1 MRVFPKRRRSRLLLA
16 GVAVAAVAFAALSLP
31 ADQPSSRGLVEVADG
46 GVAATAVPR
55 PVPCEGEAAEAKCA
69 EAAEAATTEPPSE
82 APGHDGDGGEGG
94 AAEGGGSGGAGTA
107 AGRGGFPNAASA
119 GVPAGWQPDAVHE
132 GDLWVRDAGTV
143 IDGLHVTG
151 SIQVRADDVTIRNT
165 KVDDTIWNQE
175 SDRVQYSGLLIED
188 TEVGPDQGVSS
199 SSDGAIGTSGYTA
212 RRVEIHGFTDGFRVA
227 GPNVRI
233 EDSFVVLSEL
243 AGGCPHLD
251 GIQGYG
257 GGANVVVHHNT
268 IDARGSC
275 STSAVFMAEA
285 SPHIDLRDN
294 LLLGGAYSIHLNQYE
309 VPTVFAVHG
318 NRVVEGSYDYGP
330 SEVLDSGALTLSCSD
345 NRLVTIDAAYQVTAD
360 RGPFDC

>member
-16 GVAVAAVAFAALSLP
+16 GVAVAVVAFAAVSLP

-46 GVAATAVPR
+46 GVDATAVPR
-55 PVPCEGEAAEAKCA
+55 SGPCEGEAAEAKCA
-69 EAAEAATTEPPSE
+69 EAAEAATTEPSSE
-82 APGHDGDGGEGG
+82 ASGSGGEGG
-94 AAEGGGSGGAGTA
+94 EDEAAEGGGSGPATA

-119 GVPAGWQPDAVHE
+119 GVPAGWQPVAVHE

-143 IDGLHVTG
+143 IEGLHVTG

-227 GPNVRI
+227 GANVRI

-257 GGANVVVHHNT
+257 GGADVVVRHNT

-330 SEVLDSGALTLSCSD
+330 SEVLDSGALTLTCSG
-345 NRLVTIDAAYQVTAD
+345 NRLVTIDAAYQVTGD